1 MDLKCKTP
9 ADVLKAAKD
18 NKVKMVDVKFV
29 DMPGMWQ
36 HFSVPLHELET
47 DSFTDG
53 YGFDGS
59 SIRGYQDINESD
71 MLVVPDATT
80 AILDPFTA
88 VPTLSLICNIVDPI
102 TKKRYEKDPRFIIHK
117 AEEYVKTG
125 GFGDTCYVGPEAEF
139 FIFDNIRY
147 DSGVNF
153 GFYEIDSVEGNWNT
167 GTEEDPGN
175 LGHKPRPKEGY
186 FPTPPVDT
194 MQDIRSEMVNVMEDC
209 GLDIECH
216 HHEVATAG
224 QAEIDM
230 RFQTMAKMADQQ
242 MLYKYIVKNVAKYYG
257 MSATFMPKPLWND
270 NGTGMHVHSSIW
282 RDGKPL
288 FAGNKEL
295 GLSEMALHY
304 IGGILKHGPAI
315 LAFTNPTTNSYK
327 RLVPG
332 FEAPVNLVYSA
343 RNRSAACRIPMYS
356 QNPKAKRVEFR
367 CPDPSGNP
375 YLAFAAIVMA
385 GLDGIKNK
393 IDPGKPTEGDLFS
406 MTARQLSR
414 IKTVPGSLDG
424 VLDALEK
431 DHKFLLEGDVFT
443 KELIDTWLSYKRET
457 EVDEIRQRPH
467 PHEFFLYYDI

>member
-1 MDLKCKTP
+1 
-9 ADVLKAAKD
+9 
-18 NKVKMVDVKFV
+18 
-29 DMPGMWQ
+29 
-36 HFSVPLHELET
+36 
-47 DSFTDG
+47 
-53 YGFDGS
+53 
-59 SIRGYQDINESD
+59 
-71 MLVVPDATT
+71 
-80 AILDPFTA
+80 
-88 VPTLSLICNIVDPI
+88 
-102 TKKRYEKDPRFIIHK
+102 
-117 AEEYVKTG
+117 
-125 GFGDTCYVGPEAEF
+125 
-139 FIFDNIRY
+139 
-147 DSGVNF
+147 
-153 GFYEIDSVEGNWNT
+153 
-167 GTEEDPGN
+167 
-175 LGHKPRPKEGY
+175 
-186 FPTPPVDT
+186 
-194 MQDIRSEMVNVMEDC
+194 MVNVMEDC

-242 MLYKYIVKNVAKYYG
+242 MLYKYIVKNVAKNYG
-257 MSATFMPKPLWND
+257 MTATFMPKPLWND

>member
-1 MDLKCKTP
+1 MDLKCNTP

-47 DSFTDG
+47 SSFTDG

-71 MLVVPDATT
+71 MLVVPDPTT
-80 AILDPFTA
+80 AILDPFTS

-102 TKKRYEKDPRFIIHK
+102 TKQRYGKDPRYIIHK
-117 AEEYVKTG
+117 AEEYVKKG
-125 GFGDTCYVGPEAEF
+125 GFGDTCYVGPEAEYF
-139 FIFDNIRY
+139 VFDNIRY

-167 GTEEDPGN
+167 GTEEEPGN

-194 MQDIRSEMVNVMEDC
+194 MQDIRTEMVNVMEDC

-242 MLYKYIVKNVAKYYG
+242 MLYKYIVKNVAKNYG
-257 MSATFMPKPLWND
+257 MTATFMPKPLWND

-288 FAGNKEL
+288 FAGNKAL
-295 GLSEMALHY
+295 GLSDMALHY

-343 RNRSAACRIPMYS
+343 RNRSSACRIPMYS

-406 MTARQLSR
+406 MTERQLSR
-414 IKTVPGSLDG
+414 IKTVPGSLEG

-431 DHKFLLEGDVFT
+431 DHKFLLEGEVFS

-457 EVDEIRQRPH
+457 EVDELRQRLRP
-467 PHEFFLYYDI
+467 IT

>member
-242 MLYKYIVKNVAKYYG
+242 MLYKYIVKNVAKNYG

-282 RDGKPL
+282 RDGNPL
-288 FAGNKEL
+288 FAGNKAL
-295 GLSEMALHY
+295 GLSDMALHY

-406 MTARQLSR
+406 MTGRQLSR
-414 IKTVPGSLDG
+414 IKTVPGSLEG
-424 VLDALEK
+424 VLDALEI
-431 DHKFLLEGDVFT
+431 DHKFLLEGDVFS
-443 KELIDTWLSYKRET
+443 KELIDTWLANKRGT
-457 EVDEIRQRPH
+457 EVDELRQRPH

>member
-18 NKVKMVDVKFV
+18 HKVKMVDVKFV

-36 HFSVPLHELET
+36 HFTVPLHELEV

-71 MLVVPDATT
+71 MLVVPDPTT

-102 TKKRYEKDPRFIIHK
+102 TKQRYGKDPRFIIHK
-117 AEEYVKTG
+117 AEEYVKKG
-125 GFGDTCYVGPEAEF
+125 GFGDTIYIGPEAEF
-139 FIFDNIRY
+139 FIFDSIRY
-147 DSGVNF
+147 DDGVNF

-167 GTEEDPGN
+167 GTEEEPGN

-194 MQDIRSEMVNVMEDC
+194 LQDVRTEMVNVMEDC
-209 GLDIECH
+209 GLNIECH

-242 MLYKYIVKNVAKYYG
+242 MLYKYIVKNVAKNYG
-257 MSATFMPKPLWND
+257 MTATFMPKPLWND

-288 FAGNKEL
+288 FAGNKAL
-295 GLSEMALHY
+295 GLSDMALHY

-343 RNRSAACRIPMYS
+343 RNSSAACRIPMYS

-406 MTARQLSR
+406 MTERQLSR
-414 IKTVPGSLDG
+414 IKTVPGSLEG

-431 DHKFLLEGDVFT
+431 DHKFLLE
-443 KELIDTWLSYKRET
+443 
-457 EVDEIRQRPH
+457 
-467 PHEFFLYYDI
+467 

>member
-242 MLYKYIVKNVAKYYG
+242 MLYKYIVKNVAKNYG

-343 RNRSAACRIPMYS
+343 RNRSAACTIPMYS
-356 QNPKAKRVEFR
+356 QNPIAKRVEFR

>member
-147 DSGVNF
+147 DSGVYF
-153 GFYEIDSVEGNWNT
+153 GFFEIDSVEGNWNS

-242 MLYKYIVKNVAKYYG
+242 MLYKYIVKNVAKNYG

-288 FAGNKEL
+288 FAGNKAL
-295 GLSEMALHY
+295 GLSDMALHY

-343 RNRSAACRIPMYS
+343 SNRSAACRIPMYS

-406 MTARQLSR
+406 MTERQLSR
-414 IKTVPGSLDG
+414 IKTVPGSLEG

-431 DHKFLLEGDVFT
+431 DHKFLLEGEVFS

-457 EVDEIRQRPH
+457 EVDELRQRPH

>member
-9 ADVLKAAKD
+9 AEVLKAAND
-18 NKVKMVDVKFV
+18 HKVKMVDVKFV

-36 HFSVPLHELET
+36 HFTVPLHELQL

-102 TKKRYEKDPRFIIHK
+102 TKERYSKDPRFIIHK
-117 AEEYVKTG
+117 AEEYVKKG

-139 FIFDNIRY
+139 FVFDNIRY

-167 GTEEDPGN
+167 GTEEEPGN

-194 MQDIRSEMVNVMEDC
+194 MQDVRTEMVNVMEDC
-209 GLDIECH
+209 GLNIECH
-216 HHEVATAG
+216 HHEVATGG

-230 RFQTMAKMADQQ
+230 RFQTMSRMADQQ
-242 MLYKYIVKNVAKYYG
+242 MLYKYIVKNVAKNYG
-257 MSATFMPKPLWND
+257 MTATFMPKPLWND

-282 RDGKPL
+282 KNGKPL
-288 FAGNKEL
+288 FAGNKSL
-295 GLSEMALHY
+295 GLSDMALHY

-356 QNPKAKRVEFR
+356 QSPAAKRVEFR

-414 IKTVPGSLDG
+414 IKTVPGSLEG

-431 DHKFLLEGDVFT
+431 DHKFLLEGNVFT
-443 KELIDTWLSYKRET
+443 KELIETWISYKRET